1 MEQYMISN
9 RCAGCGGCNSR
20 YPVKCIDTTVHP
32 FFIDQQR
39 CIRCGACYLAC
50 PIRAIL
56 KL

>member
-20 YPVKCIDTTVHP
+20 CPVKCIDTTVHP

-39 CIRCGACYLAC
+39 CIQCGACYLAC